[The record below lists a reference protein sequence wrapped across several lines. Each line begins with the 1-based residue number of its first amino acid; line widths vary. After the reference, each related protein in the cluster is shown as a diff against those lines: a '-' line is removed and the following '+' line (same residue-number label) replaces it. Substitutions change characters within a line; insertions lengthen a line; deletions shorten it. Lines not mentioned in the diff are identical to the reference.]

1 MKETHYK
8 LARMDQTK
16 IGHIQRMEILK
27 RDKNKICSFLPTGLT
42 YFGLTYFGLQGMGC
56 EGACAHTQVQ
66 CAVAR
71 VRVRAKRLLKHV
83 CEVCAS
89 GHF

>member
-1 MKETHYK
+1 MISQLFNQCNQCTF
-8 LARMDQTK
+8 K
-16 IGHIQRMEILK
+16 IINLINLIQMA
-27 RDKNKICSFLPTGLT
+27 FLLSMYY
-42 YFGLTYFGLQGMGC
+42 YFQAMGC
-56 EGACAHTQVQ
+56 EGACAHARVR

-83 CEVCAS
+83 CDVRAC